1 MSTVLNTVQDAQNY
15 ANKLTL
21 DIEGLPPLT
30 EDPGVMGQLMKHQVQ
45 VGRDVFTLDRFLQWT
60 DKRTRSQVQ
69 AATARNP
76 FGSSGPCPITEDE
89 FIKYA
94 PEKITCIFLNQ
105 KEVALLAKAF
115 PTGIGQVLNSKK
127 KAGEKGTVN
136 PKTGKTSGGRYNSG
150 AFGYWLGGKVSLPIE
165 VPGKGEVY
173 VTGRPTINMAL
184 EGTKR
189 TDGSTGAAEGH
200 GEEEEGEE

>member
-1 MSTVLNTVQDAQNY
+1 MSVVLQTLQDAQDY

-30 EDPGVMGQLMKHQVQ
+30 EDPGVIGQLLKHQTT
-45 VGRDVFTLDRFLQWT
+45 VGKDVFTLDRFLQWS

-69 AATARNP
+69 AASSRNP
-76 FGSSGPCPITEDE
+76 FGSAGPCPITEDE
-89 FIKYA
+89 FIRFG
-94 PEKITCIFLNQ
+94 PEKIVCLFLTP
-105 KEVALLAKAF
+105 KEVILLQKAF

-127 KAGEKGTVN
+127 KAGEKGVN
-136 PKTGKTSGGRYNSG
+136 PKTGKVSGGRYKSG
-150 AFGYWLGGKVSLPIE
+150 AFGYWLGGKVTIPME

-184 EGTKR
+184 EGTKH
-189 TDGSTGAAEGH
+189 TDGNGAMQSEG
-200 GEEEEGEE
+200 EDEEGEE